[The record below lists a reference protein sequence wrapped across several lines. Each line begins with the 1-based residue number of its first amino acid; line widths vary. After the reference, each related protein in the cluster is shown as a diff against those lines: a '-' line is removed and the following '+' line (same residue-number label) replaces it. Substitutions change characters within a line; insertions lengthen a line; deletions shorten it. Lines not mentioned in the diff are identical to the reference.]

1 MASQKISHITEAL
14 WAKSNPRKSLITH
27 MLETGH
33 TAQVLLEE
41 GALRPVLPLLADWL
55 SLTLEQT
62 LSLVGY
68 IAGLHDIGKAHP
80 MFQVSG
86 KEDFAQVLW
95 EEGLLH
101 KSVQKG
107 EFRHEK
113 YSARILKEIWKT
125 DTPTNEEIS
134 EMLRAAIAL
143 HHQGKNG
150 ASAEIPKNRKP
161 TEWRKMQ
168 EEIESVIREEF
179 KPPLEALTRCVH
191 YDAAAMT
198 LMGVVILADWI
209 ASGADFSTNDISLR
223 DTVLEVIEDYGL
235 RSQKSFPCYEN
246 FCDLFTEFQPS
257 HMRELQKACEE
268 LDKNAARLVV
278 IEAPMGEGKTEA
290 ALYLTSHMIKN
301 TGKTGFYIAMPTA
314 ATGNQMYFRMEKL
327 LKEHGAGDA
336 RLMHGMAWIVEEAQQ
351 KYQSNIDDSDDSDAA
366 NDWLRPLRKAML
378 GQYGVGTVDQTMMA
392 AMTVKYGVLRLLGLM
407 GKTLIID
414 EVHAYDTYMN
424 TIIERLLEWCGALK
438 IPVVLL
444 SATLPAKKKENLL
457 KSYGARI
464 NARLSSTYPLITVV
478 NEDKALNEISV
489 AGVHMKREFH
499 IHPQNILGDIQATAN
514 FAFNLAEKGGCVCVM
529 LNTVKRAQEVYKA
542 LREMRF
548 GGTLKLFHARFLAED
563 RQRIEDEAVLMFGKN
578 AGNSRPKSA
587 ILVCTQVVEQSLDL
601 DFDLM
606 ITELAPIDL
615 LLQRL
620 GRLCRHDGT
629 KRPDWYSKP
638 NAHVLLCPCEKYKT
652 YLPMYEPL
660 TLRRTQA
667 LLERSDVLSIPST
680 MREMIEYVYSGEAR
694 DEDLSVEA
702 ARKAFKEALEGGNA
716 EAVTLPEPHADYAFI
731 TECDDLFGDAD
742 DESALFR
749 AVKTRLSEPSLRVAL
764 VPEEWIEQ
772 AKKAP
777 HDRETSK
784 KILQKSVSL
793 RMDSV
798 SFLTDDTERGEGLLR
813 DCRLLPMQDNSY
825 YCENREILYNEELGV
840 EVQSKAR

>member
-1 MASQKISHITEAL
+1 MASHEISHLAEAL
-14 WAKSNPRKSLITH
+14 WAKSNPPKNLITH

-33 TAQVLLEE
+33 TAQILLKE
-41 GALRPVLPLLADWL
+41 GALRPVLPLLAEWL
-55 SLTLEQT
+55 SLTPEQT

-68 IAGLHDIGKAHP
+68 VAGLHDIGKAHP
-80 MFQVSG
+80 MFQVAD
-86 KEDFAQVLW
+86 ENVAPILW

-101 KSVQKG
+101 KSVQKS

-113 YSARILKEIWKT
+113 YSARILKEIWET
-125 DTPTNEEIS
+125 NTSTNEEMS
-134 EMLRAAIAL
+134 KMLRTVIAL

-150 ASAEIPKNRKP
+150 GSAEIPKNRKP
-161 TEWRKMQ
+161 IEWRKMQ
-168 EEIESVIREEF
+168 EELEAVIREEF
-179 KPPLEALTRCVH
+179 EPPLEALTGCVH

-198 LMGVVILADWI
+198 LMSVVILADWI
-209 ASGADFSTNDISLR
+209 ASGADFSTNDTLSLG
-223 DTVLEVIEDYGL
+223 DTVLEAIEDYGL
-235 RSQKSFPCYEN
+235 RSQKSFPCYEK
-246 FCDLFTEFQPS
+246 FCDLFAEFQPS
-257 HMRELQKACEE
+257 QMRELQKACER

-351 KYQSNIDDSDDSDAA
+351 KYQSNIDDGDDSDAA

-378 GQYGVGTVDQTMMA
+378 GQYGVGTVDQVMMA

-464 NARLSSTYPLITVV
+464 DARLSSAYPLITVV
-478 NEDKALNEISV
+478 NEDKALNEIAV

-499 IHPQNILGDIQATAN
+499 IYTQNILGDTQATAN
-514 FAFNLAEKGGCVCVM
+514 LAFSMAEKGGCVCVM

-563 RQRIEDEAVLMFGKN
+563 RQRIEDEAVRMFGKN
-578 AGNSRPKSA
+578 AGNSRPQSA

-620 GRLCRHDGT
+620 GRLYRHDGT
-629 KRPDWYSKP
+629 KRPDGYTKP
-638 NAHVLLCPCEKYKT
+638 NAYVLLCGCEKYET
-652 YLPMYEPL
+652 HLQMYEPL

-667 LLERSDVLSIPST
+667 LLERADTLSVPSA
-680 MREMIEYVYSGEAR
+680 MREMIEYVYGGEAR

-716 EAVTLPEPHADYAFI
+716 EAATLPEPHADYAFI

-742 DESALFR
+742 DESAIFR

-772 AKKAP
+772 VKKAP
-777 HDRETSK
+777 HDREMSK

-793 RMDSV
+793 RMGSV
-798 SFLTDDTERGEGLLR
+798 SFLTDEAERGEGLLKG
-813 DCRLLPMQDNSY
+813 CLLLPMRDNVYRSKKG
-825 YCENREILYNEELGV
+825 EILYNKELGV
-840 EVQSKAR
+840 EIQSKAR